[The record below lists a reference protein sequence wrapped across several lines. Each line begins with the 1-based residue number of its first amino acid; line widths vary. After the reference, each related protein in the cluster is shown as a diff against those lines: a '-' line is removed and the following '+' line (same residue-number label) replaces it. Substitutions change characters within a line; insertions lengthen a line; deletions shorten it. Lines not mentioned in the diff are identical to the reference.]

1 MTYYDLGT
9 YSRAITTTSPEAQ
22 LWFDRGLIWV
32 CAYNHEEAVKCFKKA
47 LEHDP
52 DCAMAHWGVSYGSGP
67 NYNLPWELLDPNGQV
82 NALAASY
89 DAMQKALACAA
100 KATPIEQALIRALP
114 VRYPQRDPPHR
125 GHVGLGQG
133 LHPRHARPVREA
145 PRRSRRPLRLRRGDH
160 ERDALADVEPRDR
173 QAGRRR
179 RHRGS
184 DEGAGAGLRNG
195 PPPRGTIPACCTS
208 TFI

>member
-1 MTYYDLGT
+1 MTYYDLGK

-32 CAYNHEEAVKCFKKA
+32 CAYNHEEGVKCFRKA

-114 VRYPQRDPPHR
+114 TRYPQRDPIEDMSGWNKAFTHAMR
-125 GHVGLGQG
+125 GLFEK
-133 LHPRHARPVREA
+133 HPDDLDVRCVFVEA
-145 PRRSRRPLRLRRGDH
+145 IMNETPWQMWNLETGKP
-160 ERDALADVEPRDR
+160 AD
-173 QAGRRR
+173 
-179 RHRGS
+179 
-184 DEGAGAGLRNG
+184 GAGTEEAM
-195 PPPRGTIPACCTS
+195 
-208 TFI
+208 